1 MSEKDILGDLLASE
15 KSLTIN
21 MGYALNEASSKAIYQ
36 FYLDMFL
43 EINKTCKEIFNL
55 MYKNGYYQLSNVDKT
70 KKNQC
75 IKKIKKDF

>member
-1 MSEKDILGDLLASE
+1 MSEKDILSDLLSSE

-21 MGYALNEASSKAIYQ
+21 MGYALNEASSKVIYQ

-55 MYKNGYYQLSNVDKT
+55 MYKNGYYQLSNVEKT
-70 KKNQC
+70 KLKQC
-75 IKKIKKDF
+75 IKKVKQDL